1 MRNFFTKEKSPR
13 SCNSQRSPRII
24 IFKSKKRLHTFLSLL
39 YPSTPF
45 QINFS
50 IFLESLMHLLL
61 AFKILI
67 SCVSG
72 IIRMNPPSGSQLTV
86 FLAGKLFFLIYR
98 VVIPCLVLPVW
109 KVVSRLKR
117 EFRAHTNRMTSRALR
132 SRVPKM
138 SRPPSPTLPHPFRQT
153 LGTWAIQRCRIP
165 RICRRVSTLLDKI
178 YTYM

>member
-1 MRNFFTKEKSPR
+1 
-13 SCNSQRSPRII
+13 
-24 IFKSKKRLHTFLSLL
+24 
-39 YPSTPF
+39 
-45 QINFS
+45 
-50 IFLESLMHLLL
+50 MHL
-61 AFKILI
+61 FFSMILVF
-67 SCVSG
+67 CVPG

-109 KVVSRLKR
+109 KVVRYYSTNQRGSRLKR

-153 LGTWAIQRCRIP
+153 LVTWAIQRCRIL
-165 RICRRVSTLLDKI
+165 RIGRRISTLLDKI
-178 YTYM
+178 

>member
-1 MRNFFTKEKSPR
+1 
-13 SCNSQRSPRII
+13 
-24 IFKSKKRLHTFLSLL
+24 
-39 YPSTPF
+39 
-45 QINFS
+45 
-50 IFLESLMHLLL
+50 MHL
-61 AFKILI
+61 FFIMILI
-67 SCVSG
+67 SCVPG

-109 KVVSRLKR
+109 KVVRYYSTNQRGTRLRR

-153 LGTWAIQRCRIP
+153 LVTWAIQRCRIP

>member
-1 MRNFFTKEKSPR
+1 
-13 SCNSQRSPRII
+13 
-24 IFKSKKRLHTFLSLL
+24 
-39 YPSTPF
+39 
-45 QINFS
+45 
-50 IFLESLMHLLL
+50 MHL
-61 AFKILI
+61 FFSMILI
-67 SCVSG
+67 SCVPG

-109 KVVSRLKR
+109 KVVRYSTNQRGTRLRR

-153 LGTWAIQRCRIP
+153 LVTWAIQRCRIP